1 MTRLLMVVLMLGGI
15 GCGVDSGP
23 TGSTLD
29 PADPAD
35 HPTAETSAALSSS
48 PDALDPA
55 FVAQCRDGAICEL
68 TTACRAAGGRTGAPC
83 AANATCCSFD

>member
-15 GCGVDSGP
+15 GCGVDGGP
-23 TGSTLD
+23 TASTPD
-29 PADPAD
+29 PTDD
-35 HPTAETSAALSSS
+35 LSAETSAASSS
-48 PDALDPA
+48 SIDDANPA
-55 FVAQCRDGAICEL
+55 LVAQCRDGAVCEL